1 MILINDK
8 PVTQYDIYD
17 ECVKRNIPCHNHASD
32 LYIPVTVETEA
43 LVKHYKLRHE
53 CFQNRVEGG
62 PWYDLPFQYK
72 PWWTSKDKQGEN
84 HET

>member
-1 MILINDK
+1 
-8 PVTQYDIYD
+8 
-17 ECVKRNIPCHNHASD
+17 
-32 LYIPVTVETEA
+32 
-43 LVKHYKLRHE
+43 
-53 CFQNRVEGG
+53 VEGG